1 MADNA
6 LGKNKILIEE
16 FITYN
21 GFIYKKVAD
30 VNSLI
35 KICPNCGT
43 QYFTKEQ
50 RQIFCSARCKMQN
63 HRAKQLSSESEIN
76 IVY

>member
-1 MADNA
+1 MDN
-6 LGKNKILIEE
+6 IEE
-16 FITYN
+16 FITYK

-35 KICPNCGT
+35 KICPNCQK

-50 RQIFCSARCKMQN
+50 RQIFCCGKCKTQAF
-63 HRAKQLSSESEIN
+63 RAKQLKPEG
-76 IVY
+76 IVDIIY

>member
-1 MADNA
+1 
-6 LGKNKILIEE
+6 LIEE

-30 VNSLI
+30 INSMI
-35 KICPNCGT
+35 KMCPNCKK

-50 RQIFCSARCKMQN
+50 RQIFCSAKCKTQFY
-63 HRAKQLSSESEIN
+63 RAKQIKPEGEIN
-76 IVY
+76 ILC